1 MKMMDLKDEAI
12 SKYISAM
19 NKNPRQRIHDLL
31 KEMIDVMGMD
41 IAEQEIVVQMM
52 AVSNVQHQII
62 DASSDEEVLDV
73 FEEAIETTLD
83 YLKKHG
89 I

>member
-12 SKYISAM
+12 KKYISAM
-19 NKNPRQRIHDLL
+19 NTCPRQRIHELL
-31 KEMIDVMGMD
+31 KEMIDLMGMD
-41 IAEQEIVVQMM
+41 ISEQEIVVQLM
-52 AVSNVQHQII
+52 AVSNIQHQIM
-62 DASSDEEVLDV
+62 DASSDAQVLDV
-73 FEEAIETTLD
+73 FEEGLETTLN

>member
-12 SKYISAM
+12 KKYISAM
-19 NKNPRQRIHDLL
+19 NICPRQRIHELL
-31 KEMIDVMGMD
+31 KEMIDLMGMD
-41 IAEQEIVVQMM
+41 ISEQEIVVQLM
-52 AVSNVQHQII
+52 AVSNIQHQIM
-62 DASSDEEVLDV
+62 DASSDAQVLDV
-73 FEEAIETTLD
+73 FEEGLETTLN